1 MPLQFTS
8 AKLVKYWTGSAWAES
23 QDFSNIKMWNGSTWQ
38 HVGIRPY
45 ADVTDETQ
53 TVTVGTFSAKG
64 SVLYGFNSAVSA
76 GSIADGTF
84 NFVSNAVIL
93 RLNWTN
99 FNQLFFEITGVFANS
114 GWTKVTID
122 GTDFLRTAA
131 TFTTTASSTLWTWSG
146 AANVFG
152 TTVGAVVPS
161 VFTQ

>member
-1 MPLQFTS
+1 VPLQFTS

-45 ADVTDETQ
+45 ADVT
-53 TVTVGTFSAKG
+53 
-64 SVLYGFNSAVSA
+64 
-76 GSIADGTF
+76 
-84 NFVSNAVIL
+84 VSNAVIL